1 LSKTQPNRKYSE
13 DYLQWGFYYIESDTH
28 QQPVCCM
35 KPSLLQLHFT
45 TKHKDHNRKTLS
57 FFVRSKD
64 EFLKRQT
71 VFRKT
76 TNVPDKCLQ
85 ASYALSL
92 LATKQN
98 KPHTV
103 IEKLVLSI
111 MFDDKM
117 ASVLKSIPC
126 SDNTVQRRIK
136 DISEDLIQQVV
147 EKIIAAKEFSMQ
159 LDESTDISGEA
170 QLVVFVRVPDC
181 EDIIEHILLC
191 RPLPERTTG
200 EEIFKHIDDFFC
212 DHDILWFWCVAICSD
227 GAAAMTGRTAGF
239 IAITRQQ
246 NNSIVSSHRHAL
258 ASKRMSE
265 ILHETLNDAVKIINY
280 IKSRPLNVQLFHQ
293 LCQEIGSDHKTLL
306 FLLMRIFDLD
316 EVYVFLKDSSSLAEK
331 FEDVSWVCCLG
342 YLADMFKKLNELN
355 VSLQGY
361 GHNIFTMEEKV
372 SAFHKKLYFWMN
384 RVANGNLE
392 MFPILSEFLAMN
404 AAVDT
409 REIQKVITNHLKKL
423 HSEFVSYFPFLTSGS
438 DVGKCWITSPFNME
452 NIMSADLSIQQQE
465 ILIDMTDNQ
474 HFQEMFKEKSVTEF
488 WSQVRKEHDEL
499 GAKAITALLPFGLTY
514 LCEQAF
520 SSMTSIKTKPRK
532 CLYLEYDLVVSVSTL
547 SPWIQDLMAKKV
559 HVSH

>member
-1 LSKTQPNRKYSE
+1 
-13 DYLQWGFYYIESDTH
+13 
-28 QQPVCCM
+28 
-35 KPSLLQLHFT
+35 
-45 TKHKDHNRKTLS
+45 
-57 FFVRSKD
+57 
-64 EFLKRQT
+64 
-71 VFRKT
+71 
-76 TNVPDKCLQ
+76 
-85 ASYALSL
+85 
-92 LATKQN
+92 
-98 KPHTV
+98 
-103 IEKLVLSI
+103 
-111 MFDDKM
+111 M

-170 QLVVFVRVPDC
+170 QLVVFVRVPDS

-191 RPLPERTTG
+191 RPLPERTTV
-200 EEIFKHIDDFFC
+200 EEIFKHIDDFFRE
-212 DHDILWFWCVAICSD
+212 HDILWFLCVAICSD

-239 IAITRQQ
+239 IARARQQ
-246 NNSIVSSHRHAL
+246 YNLIVSSHCILHRHAL

-280 IKSRPLNVQLFHQ
+280 IKSHPLNVRLFCQLR
-293 LCQEIGSDHKTLL
+293 QEIGSDHKMLL
-306 FLLMRIFDLD
+306 FHTEIQWLSRGKVLMRIFELRD
-316 EVYVFLKDSSSLAEK
+316 EVYLFLKDLSTLAEK
-331 FEDVSWVCCLG
+331 FEDVSWVCHLG
-342 YLADMFKKLNELN
+342 YLADVFKKLNELN
-355 VSLQGY
+355 MSLQGY

-438 DVGKCWITSPFNME
+438 DVGKCWITSQFNME
-452 NIMSADLSIQQQE
+452 NIMSADLFIQQQE

-499 GAKAITALLPFGLTY
+499 GAKAITALLPFVSTY
-514 LCEQAF
+514 LCEKAF
-520 SSMTSIKTKPRK
+520 SSMTSIKTKPRN
-532 CLYLEYDLVVSVSTL
+532 CLYLEYDLVVLVSTL
-547 SPWIQDLMAKKV
+547 SPQIQDLMAKKAQ
-559 HVSH
+559 VSH

>member
-1 LSKTQPNRKYSE
+1 
-13 DYLQWGFYYIESDTH
+13 
-28 QQPVCCM
+28 M
-35 KPSLLQLHFT
+35 
-45 TKHKDHNRKTLS
+45 
-57 FFVRSKD
+57 SKD
-64 EFLKRQT
+64 YIRYGFSWCGDETAPKPQCIICGDQLSNEAMAPSKLNRHLNSNHPSYTKKDKQLLKTRS
-71 VFRKT
+71 
-76 TNVPDKCLQ
+76 VPDKCLQ

-92 LATKQN
+92 LAAKQN

-103 IEKLVLSI
+103 VEKLVLPSAIEIVSI
-111 MFDDKM
+111 MFNDKM

-136 DISEDLIQQVV
+136 DISEDLIPQVV

-170 QLVVFVRVPDC
+170 QLVVFVRVPDS

-200 EEIFKHIDDFFC
+200 EEIFKHIDDFFHE
-212 DHDILWFWCVAICSD
+212 HDILWFWCVAICSD

-239 IAITRQQ
+239 IVRARQQ
-246 NNSIVSSHRHAL
+246 NNSIASSHCILHRHAL

-265 ILHETLNDAVKIINY
+265 ILHETLNNAVKIINY
-280 IKSRPLNVQLFHQ
+280 IKSRPLNERLFRQ

-306 FLLMRIFDLD
+306 FHIEVRWLSRRKVLMRIFELCD
-316 EVYVFLKDSSSLAEK
+316 EVYLFLKDSSSLTEK
-331 FEDVSWVCCLG
+331 FED
-342 YLADMFKKLNELN
+342 
-355 VSLQGY
+355 GY
-361 GHNIFTMEEKV
+361 GHNIFTMKEKV

-384 RVANGNLE
+384 RIANGSLE

-404 AAVDT
+404 AAVVT
-409 REIQKVITNHLKKL
+409 REIQKVVTNHLKKL
-423 HSEFVSYFPFLTSGS
+423 HSEFVSYFPFLTSGI
-438 DVGKCWITSPFNME
+438 DVGKRWITSPYNME

-499 GAKAITALLPFGLTY
+499 GAKAITALLPFGSTY
-514 LCEQAF
+514 LCEKAF
-520 SSMTSIKTKPRK
+520 SSMTSIKTKPRN
-532 CLYLEYDLVVSVSTL
+532 CLFLKYDLVVSVSTL
-547 SPWIQDLMAKKV
+547 SPRIQDLMAKKA